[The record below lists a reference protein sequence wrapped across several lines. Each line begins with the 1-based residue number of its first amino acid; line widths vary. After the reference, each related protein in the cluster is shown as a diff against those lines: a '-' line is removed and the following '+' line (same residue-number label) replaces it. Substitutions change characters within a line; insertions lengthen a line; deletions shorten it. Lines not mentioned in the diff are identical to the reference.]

1 MFHNGTRPKY
11 DLIHVEHLRGSQYGA
26 ELLNRRGKA
35 PIPPIV
41 WDSVDS
47 ISYLFRQASA
57 QRKGGVGRYITRF
70 DLPRTERREGWL
82 TAQFDQVLVTSQKDK
97 DALLKLSGGQ
107 GRVAVLPNG
116 VDLDY
121 FRPGGFEAREADT
134 LVVSGKMSYHA
145 NVSMVLFL
153 AQQVMPQVWAAR
165 PQVRLWIV
173 GKDPVPEIRALGE
186 QPNVTV
192 TGTVDSILP
201 YLQKAAVAVAP
212 IQYGAGIQ
220 NKVLEAMAC
229 ATPVIASS
237 LAVSALETAPGKD
250 LLVADSPEEW
260 GKAILELL
268 ASPEKRREIGE
279 AGRQYVEEHH
289 RWGKIVKDLEAI
301 YAGIMKA

>member
-1 MFHNGTRPKY
+1 
-11 DLIHVEHLRGSQYGA
+11 
-26 ELLNRRGKA
+26 
-35 PIPPIV
+35 
-41 WDSVDS
+41 
-47 ISYLFRQASA
+47 
-57 QRKGGVGRYITRF
+57 
-70 DLPRTERREGWL
+70 
-82 TAQFDQVLVTSQKDK
+82 
-97 DALLKLSGGQ
+97 
-107 GRVAVLPNG
+107 
-116 VDLDY
+116 
-121 FRPGGFEAREADT
+121 
-134 LVVSGKMSYHA
+134 
-145 NVSMVLFL
+145 
-153 AQQVMPQVWAAR
+153 MPQVWAAR

-173 GKDPVPEIRALGE
+173 GKDPAPEIRALGE

-250 LLVADSPEEW
+250 LLVADSPGEW
-260 GKAILELL
+260 VEAILELL
-268 ASPEKRREIGE
+268 DSPEKRREIGG

-289 RWGKIVKDLEAI
+289 RWGKIVEDLEAI